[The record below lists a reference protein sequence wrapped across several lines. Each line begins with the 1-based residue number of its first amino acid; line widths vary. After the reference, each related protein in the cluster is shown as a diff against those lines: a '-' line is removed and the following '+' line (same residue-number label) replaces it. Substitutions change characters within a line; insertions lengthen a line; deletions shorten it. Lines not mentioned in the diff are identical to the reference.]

1 MEIVKKILIKQIITE
16 KSKENIRSNFQEQKM
31 RLEQECQQLLFE
43 KRKLQNKPGV
53 PKQEIAHRFQ
63 DEIDRRKED
72 IKLIDFKEEQLELL
86 DVGSEIVEGEVE
98 ALVEV
103 SVGADWDEVLRTQA
117 IVVQD
122 NIVVRI
128 DK

>member
-63 DEIDRRKED
+63 DELDRRKEE

-103 SVGADWDEVLRTQA
+103 SVGADWDEVLRPQA